1 MGLGQDFK
9 EGAFGGSEDRSARED
24 LGRLATRQGEAIGT
38 PGYMPPELALGQLHL
53 VDERSD
59 VFSLG
64 AMLYA
69 MLTLT
74 RPYTGRD
81 AQTILQKM
89 LKGPVMPARERA
101 PDRNIPIDLEAI
113 CVRCLSRDVSKR
125 YESVLELHGA
135 VQRHLEERSEMV
147 DDSDWEDAGELEK
160 HVQGYLELASRERSL
175 RQEVENRR
183 GRTAPWE
190 PIEARRSLRS
200 RQAKLEA
207 CQTIWSSAL
216 RSLLITYVVV

>member
-1 MGLGQDFK
+1 M
-9 EGAFGGSEDRSARED
+9 
-24 LGRLATRQGEAIGT
+24 
-38 PGYMPPELALGQLHL
+38 
-53 VDERSD
+53 DERSD

-64 AMLYA
+64 AILYE

-160 HVQGYLELASRERSL
+160 HVRGYLELASRERSL

-190 PIEARRSLRS
+190 PIEARRRLRS

-207 CQTIWSSAL
+207 CQTDLVKRFTFAVDYL
-216 RSLLITYVVV
+216 RGRLIRDPSDVVARQSLGQVVRENSFEQKVMIPLRPM